1 MTGELSS
8 LAIDGFNTILKKLNA
23 KGLNNKK
30 KIINILD
37 QNISISHNKSQEE
50 F

>member
-1 MTGELSS
+1 MTGDLSS

-30 KIINILD
+30 KIILD